1 MFKNTQV
8 WHSNSSSGLNPI
20 CEYGSAK
27 VNSRIFSLSRSAIFI
42 KNFLF
47 RNLNLFFFWI
57 IIEYS
62 GKQVPVEFLS
72 LITTRKLQEQTDT
85 IIFKNRTAAFG
96 YLEKTSK
103 KPALTCWGSYLTK
116 RFLQVCLTRKLIG
129 ATQLRSSR
137 TNGSS

>member
-27 VNSRIFSLSRSAIFI
+27 VNSRIFSLSRLAIFI

-47 RNLNLFFFWI
+47 RNLNLFFFLI

-62 GKQVPVEFLS
+62 GKQVSVEFLS
-72 LITTRKLQEQTDT
+72 LITTGKLQEQTDT

-96 YLEKTSK
+96 LLFTQ
-103 KPALTCWGSYLTK
+103 P
-116 RFLQVCLTRKLIG
+116 RKNLP
-129 ATQLRSSR
+129 
-137 TNGSS
+137 

>member
-27 VNSRIFSLSRSAIFI
+27 VNSRIFSLSRLAIFI

-47 RNLNLFFFWI
+47 RNLNFFFFLI

-62 GKQVPVEFLS
+62 GKQVSVEFLS
-72 LITTRKLQEQTDT
+72 LITTGKLQEQTDT
-85 IIFKNRTAAFG
+85 IIFKNRIAAFG
-96 YLEKTSK
+96 YCLHNLEKT
-103 KPALTCWGSYLTK
+103 
-116 RFLQVCLTRKLIG
+116 CLDVLRGLI
-129 ATQLRSSR
+129 
-137 TNGSS
+137 